1 MEAGCMAQI
10 LELIRADHDF
20 IRSLLDE
27 LADNPETRD
36 VRCITLRRELPGH
49 MYAEE
54 ATLYARLRGVAPEEI
69 RQSISE
75 HSDIRDMLARFEA
88 IPLRDEAWMPALA
101 GLTDIVKAH
110 FAAEEEVIFSRAE
123 HYLSRSELFEL
134 SEGFGMEKQK
144 AAQFAV
150 M

>member
-1 MEAGCMAQI
+1 MAQI
-10 LELIRADHDF
+10 LELIRADHNF

-27 LADNPETRD
+27 LAGNPETRD

-54 ATLYARLRGVAPEEI
+54 ATLYARLRDVAPEEI
-69 RQSISE
+69 RQSTSE
-75 HSDIRDMLARFEA
+75 HSNIRDMLARFEA

-101 GLTDIVKAH
+101 ELRDLVEAH
-110 FAAEEEVIFSRAE
+110 FAAEEEVLFSRAE

-134 SEGFGMEKQK
+134 SEGFEQEKQK

>member
-1 MEAGCMAQI
+1 MAQI

-27 LADNPETRD
+27 LAGNPETRD

-54 ATLYARLRGVAPEEI
+54 ATLYARLRDVAPEEI

-110 FAAEEEVIFSRAE
+110 FAAEEEEVIFSRAE

>member
-1 MEAGCMAQI
+1 MAQI

-101 GLTDIVKAH
+101 ELRNFVWAH
-110 FAAEEEVIFSRAE
+110 FAAEEEVIFSRTE

-134 SEGFGMEKQK
+134 SEGFELEKQK